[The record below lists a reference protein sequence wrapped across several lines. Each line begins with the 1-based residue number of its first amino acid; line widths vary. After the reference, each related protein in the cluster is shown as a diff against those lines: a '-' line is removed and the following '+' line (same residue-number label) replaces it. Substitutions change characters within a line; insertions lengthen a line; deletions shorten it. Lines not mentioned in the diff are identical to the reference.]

1 MKLKKI
7 ASLAL
12 AGVMAIS
19 MLAGCSGKTENNENN
34 GDQNQVVA
42 ASVADYANNLM
53 TAAQKN
59 VFKFENSSDLTAALK
74 KVASDSTKFGSSDIK
89 KISDN
94 LTNFTIGVLYNNG
107 KELGNELKDELDLDF
122 AYNQDL
128 ATVSKEGTRTQGFVY
143 AVSGKLTEA
152 AAVQLIGGEFV
163 KATVNNN
170 TTFPAKVG
178 TEYKCDYTAEISA
191 VKVTAPDTDKNSAW
205 VVAIVVTQDAVKV
218 SNT

>member
-74 KVASDSTKFGSSDIK
+74 KVASDSTKFGSTDIK
-89 KISDN
+89 NISDN
-94 LTNFTIGVLYNNG
+94 LTNFSITDLYNNG
-107 KELGNELKDELDLDF
+107 EKLRNELKDELDLDF
-122 AYNQDL
+122 VHGYDL

-163 KATVNNN
+163 KATVNN
-170 TTFPAKVG
+170 TTFPAKYDS
-178 TEYKCDYTAEISA
+178 YKCDYTAEISA

>member
-74 KVASDSTKFGSSDIK
+74 KVASDSTKFGSTDIK
-89 KISDN
+89 NISDN
-94 LTNFTIGVLYNNG
+94 LKTSFTMTDLYENG
-107 KELGNELKDELDLDF
+107 EKLRNELKDELDLDF
-122 AYNQDL
+122 VHGKGL
-128 ATVSKEGTRTQGFVY
+128 ATVDKEGTRTQGFVY

-163 KATVNNN
+163 KDTVNDDD
-170 TTFPAKVG
+170 TFPAKYG
-178 TEYKCDYTAEISA
+178 SYKCDYTAEISA

>member
-1 MKLKKI
+1 
-7 ASLAL
+7 
-12 AGVMAIS
+12 

-74 KVASDSTKFGSSDIK
+74 KVASDSTKFGSTDIK
-89 KISDN
+89 NISDN
-94 LTNFTIGVLYNNG
+94 LKTSFTIDDLYENG
-107 KELGNELKDELDLDF
+107 EKLRNELKDELDLDF
-122 AYNQDL
+122 VHGYDL

-163 KATVNNN
+163 KATVNN
-170 TTFPAKVG
+170 TTFPAKYDS
-178 TEYKCDYTAEISA
+178 YKCD
-191 VKVTAPDTDKNSAW
+191 SAW

>member
-42 ASVADYANNLM
+42 ASVADYANSLLSS
-53 TAAQKN
+53 AQKN
-59 VFKFENSSDLTAALK
+59 VFEFENSSDLTAALK
-74 KVASDSTKFGSSDIK
+74 KVASDSTKFGSTDIK
-89 KISDN
+89 AISDN
-94 LTNFTIGVLYNNG
+94 LTSLALSQLVNSDLAS
-107 KELGNELKDELDLDF
+107 ELKDEMKLDVEAGNGLNSV
-122 AYNQDL
+122 A
-128 ATVSKEGTRTQGFVY
+128 KEGDRTQGFVY

-152 AAVQLIGGEFV
+152 SAVQLVV
-163 KATVNNN
+163 KGFADAAMKNNSY
-170 TTFPAKVG
+170 FPATVG

>member
-42 ASVADYANNLM
+42 ASVADYANSLLSS
-53 TAAQKN
+53 AQKN
-59 VFKFENSSDLTAALK
+59 VFEFENSSDLTAALK
-74 KVASDSTKFGSSDIK
+74 KVASDSTKFGSTKIE
-89 KISDN
+89 KISN
-94 LTNFTIGVLYNNG
+94 ELTNLA
-107 KELGNELKDELDLDF
+107 LGQLVNTDLASELKDEMKLDVEAGKGLNSV
-122 AYNQDL
+122 A
-128 ATVSKEGTRTQGFVY
+128 KEGDRTQGFVY

-152 AAVQLIGGEFV
+152 SAVQLVV
-163 KATVNNN
+163 KGFADEAMKDGDY
-170 TTFPAKVG
+170 FPAKVG
-178 TEYKCDYTAEISA
+178 NFKCDYTAEISA

>member
-74 KVASDSTKFGSSDIK
+74 KVASDSTKFGSTDIK
-89 KISDN
+89 DISDN
-94 LTNFTIGVLYNNG
+94 LTNFSIGDLYNNG
-107 KELGNELKDELDLDF
+107 EKLRNELKDEMDLDF
-122 AYNQDL
+122 VHGTGL
-128 ATVSKEGTRTQGFVY
+128 AAVNEEGTRTQGFVY

-163 KATVNNN
+163 TDAVKAS
-170 TTFPAKVG
+170 TFPAEVDDF
-178 TEYKCDYTAEISA
+178 KCDYTAEISA